1 MSTYKH
7 RFWRYES
14 RTRLFFS
21 VMYSLKR
28 RRELRRLTAW
38 ADRKHLSGPLRSYRT
53 RIADEERRLLRY
65 AIKHPHT
72 TKLARWAHGLAG
84 LLFPPP
90 RVHRAGSAAN
100 YRYAADANRSGEQ
113 RQLHER
119 CARTTCRFPSEG
131 LTQLKKNY
139 RITMKTL

>member
-21 VMYSLKR
+21 VMYSLNR

-38 ADRKHLSGPLRSYRT
+38 ADRKHLSGPLRCYRT
-53 RIADEERRLLRY
+53 LLADEEQRLLRY
-65 AIKHPHT
+65 AVKFPGI

-84 LLFPPP
+84 FLFPPP
-90 RVHRAGSAAN
+90 GFHCTGSASK
-100 YRYAADANRSGEQ
+100 YRYATDANRSCEQ